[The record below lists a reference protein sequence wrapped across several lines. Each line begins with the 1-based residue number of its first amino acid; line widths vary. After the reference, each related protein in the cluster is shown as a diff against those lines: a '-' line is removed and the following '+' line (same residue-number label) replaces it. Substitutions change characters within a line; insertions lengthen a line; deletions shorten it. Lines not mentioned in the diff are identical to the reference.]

1 MIPPLNADAPATTL
15 FQLVMQTKSTHALD
29 AEPNAPPPVHKT
41 VSSSE
46 LFGSCREVRIVH
58 HGEQYTLRLTR
69 LGKLILTK

>member
-1 MIPPLNADAPATTL
+1 MQPNSTGAPVTVA
-15 FQLVMQTKSTHALD
+15 
-29 AEPNAPPPVHKT
+29 NAPPPVHKT

>member
-1 MIPPLNADAPATTL
+1 MQSKSAHPPLTDASAAQPAR
-15 FQLVMQTKSTHALD
+15 
-29 AEPNAPPPVHKT
+29 KT

-46 LFGSCREVRIVH
+46 LFGASREVRIVH